1 MDKELDSIADDI
13 IKDSFGSAAPTA
25 PEMPTA
31 PKAQPAPEV
40 SPSMPEARPS
50 EPARPSSISSG
61 DPFLNHPPK
70 SAPATPR
77 ETFTAE
83 IPRKEIP
90 KRPLGNAPKERTNEY
105 NRIKEQMSA
114 ARDARE
120 ASGMSNPTDAPSI
133 ISMAPDNMP
142 KQGLNKAILLFIILI
157 PVVVVAA
164 GVIIALLNQ
173 PTTNNS
179 SNSQNTDNQT
189 KYIDPRDTAEKIDLS
204 TYTADIKIEK
214 PGHYILSG
222 TTNFPI
228 KVNADGEVTLYL
240 HNISVTATDASALSN
255 FSHNHLVI
263 YMDDGTEN
271 TLAVK
276 DPNTFDSIYS
286 EGDLTIDGGTGI
298 LNVTGIKIAD
308 GHHYDVTGNGIKD
321 TKNVVITPTEGQETP
336 AGETTP
342 ENPEN
347 STATQPAEGSSE
359 LQPTQPAEPTAQ
371 PTEPAPAETTPTT
384 R

>member
-13 IKDSFGSAAPTA
+13 IKDSFGSAAPKA
-25 PEMPTA
+25 PESPETPETSA
-31 PKAQPAPEV
+31 TPVDSEKPAFT
-40 SPSMPEARPS
+40 
-50 EPARPSSISSG
+50 SSG
-61 DPFLNHPPK
+61 DPFSNRPPRAP

-83 IPRKEIP
+83 IPRQELP
-90 KRPLGNAPKERTNEY
+90 KRPLGNITKERTNEY

-120 ASGMSNPTDAPSI
+120 ASGMSNPADTSGI
-133 ISMAPDNMP
+133 VSMTPDTMP
-142 KQGLNKAILLFIILI
+142 KQGLNKVILLFIILI

-173 PTTNNS
+173 PTTSNNNNQN
-179 SNSQNTDNQT
+179 SNN
-189 KYIDPRDTAEKIDLS
+189 KPAYVDPRDTAEKIDLS
-204 TYTADIKIEK
+204 TYTSEIQIDK
-214 PGHYILSG
+214 PGYYVLSG
-222 TTNFPI
+222 TTTFPI
-228 KVNADGEVTLYL
+228 KVNADDEVTLYL
-240 HNISVTATDASALSN
+240 NNVSVTATDASALSN
-255 FSHNHLVI
+255 FSTNHLVI
-263 YMDDGTEN
+263 FMDDGTEN
-271 TLAVK
+271 TLAVT

-321 TKNVVITPTEGQETP
+321 TKDVVI
-336 AGETTP
+336 TP
-342 ENPEN
+342 ENPED
-347 STATQPAEGSSE
+347 STASQPSEPTTQPAEGE
-359 LQPTQPAEPTAQ
+359 TVPQPAQPAEPAAQ
-371 PTEPAPAETTPTT
+371 PAEPKQPATT